1 MVRRKL
7 AAVVPRNLNPWNP
20 AQPVV
25 AAIARTTR
33 VRTGVRDDGRS
44 PSMSLSPT
52 PPSMAIGTEGSASA
66 RGPPPSK
73 GLHPPPASQGVGT
86 QGGCGG
92 GGPPPP
98 ASRGPSVPTRNKLT
112 RRDRRAATHHSRTA
126 G

>member
-7 AAVVPRNLNPWNP
+7 AAVVPRNLKPWNP

-25 AAIARTTR
+25 AAIARITR

-52 PPSMAIGTEGSASA
+52 PPSMAIGTEGVPRGGA
-66 RGPPPSK
+66 RPSR
-73 GLHPPPASQGVGT
+73 L
-86 QGGCGG
+86 
-92 GGPPPP
+92 
-98 ASRGPSVPTRNKLT
+98 SRTFRADAVQADAT

-126 G
+126 GE